1 MADDRCETQAAAPQP
16 PWLIVAAPGQAS
28 SAEAVQALGSF
39 MCLADSA
46 RPPDGDAPGAIVFDT
61 VGDALLGLTRE
72 TSRAGRRRVLGVA
85 TATQPLDG
93 RSSWR
98 LLREGM
104 ADIVAWDGPEAVR
117 ARIGRWRAVDEL
129 VASSLVAEHLVGSS
143 PAWRSVLRDV
153 VEIAHFSDVDVLI
166 TGESGTGKE
175 LTAQLIH
182 TLDQRSGKGNLVV
195 VDCTT
200 IVPSLS
206 GSEFFGHERGAF
218 TGAVA
223 ARDGAFALA
232 DGGTLFLDEIG
243 DLPLALQAELLRAVQ
258 EGTYKRVGSN
268 RWQRAR
274 FRLVCATNR
283 DLLASCDDGAFRAD
297 LFFRLAAASIEMP
310 PLRERPDDILSLARH
325 FMAGGADGSPPLSP
339 PVRDLLQARD
349 YPGNVR
355 DLKQLMAR
363 ISLRH
368 VGPGPV
374 TAGDVPPSERPLPGA
389 ERGWQEDLAAAL
401 RRAVALGV
409 PLREIVDAARDT
421 AISLAVSTA
430 DGSLR
435 HAATRLGVTDR
446 TLQMHRARRRE
457 ERRA

>member
-1 MADDRCETQAAAPQP
+1 MSAADAQTPAQQP
-16 PWLIVAAPGQAS
+16 PWLIAVAHDPAS
-28 SAEAVQALGSF
+28 TVDAVATLGSF
-39 MCLADSA
+39 MRVAEA
-46 RPPDGDAPGAIVFDT
+46 GRAPAGDEPGAIVFDR
-61 VGDALLGLTRE
+61 VDDALLALAHE
-72 TSRAGRRRVLGVA
+72 TSRAGRRRVLGIA
-85 TATQPLDG
+85 TGAEPPAGADC
-93 RSSWR
+93 WR

-104 ADIVAWDGPEAVR
+104 ADVVVWDGPAAVR
-117 ARIGRWRAVDEL
+117 SRIDRWQGVDEL
-129 VASSLVAEHLVGSS
+129 VASPLVAEHLVGAS

-182 TLDQRSGKGNLVV
+182 TLDQRPRKGELVV

-232 DGGTLFLDEIG
+232 DGGTLFLDEVG
-243 DLPLALQAELLRAVQ
+243 ELPLALQAELLRAVQ

-283 DLLASCDDGAFRAD
+283 DLLASCDEGAFRAD

-310 PLRERPDDILSLARH
+310 PLRRRPDDILTLAEH
-325 FMAGGADGSPPLSP
+325 FLAEGEAAAPPLSQA
-339 PVRDLLQARD
+339 VRDLLQARD

-355 DLKQLMAR
+355 DLKQLMSR
-363 ISLRH
+363 IGLRH

-374 TAGDVPPSERPLPGA
+374 TAGDVPPSERPLPGTA
-389 ERGWQEDLAAAL
+389 PGWQDELATAL

-421 AISLAVSTA
+421 AISVAVTSA

-446 TLQMHRARRRE
+446 TLQMHRARRRDG
-457 ERRA
+457 RAA